1 MKQQIIFWVAIGMMA
16 IPALLSAQNEK
27 LFVGNGFFLGRTGIV
42 YSPVLRD
49 GAEKYLHVPSIGDT
63 LLSILEGEQFVLW
76 KVKSVK
82 RIRAK
87 EDRDCVEG
95 DVYRTEVR
103 LIDPVKKFDIQIPLW
118 RSFCNR
124 LGHSYPTFRYRE
136 TFETLLTN
144 NPQNAL
150 PDIELPFED
159 KADEAIDFP
168 SSTGIDKKQPA
179 FPYKVELSDT
189 WSFGNRRFL
198 MLHCFGE
205 TVQAM
210 RLVEIRD
217 GRMYLIATLPVY

>member
-1 MKQQIIFWVAIGMMA
+1 M
-16 IPALLSAQNEK
+16 PNLLSAQNEK
-27 LFVGNGFFLGRTGIV
+27 LFVGNGFFLGKTGIV

-49 GAEKYLHVPSIGDT
+49 GAEKHLYVPSIGDT
-63 LLSILEGEQFVLW
+63 LLSILEGEQFMLW

-82 RIRAK
+82 RVRAK

-144 NPQNAL
+144 DPKRAL

-159 KADEAIDFP
+159 KADEVINFP
-168 SSTGIDKKQPA
+168 DKIGIDKKQPA
-179 FPYKVELSDT
+179 FPYNVALRDT
-189 WSFGNRRFL
+189 WNFGSRSFL
-198 MLHCFGE
+198 MLECTGE
-205 TVQAM
+205 TLRAM